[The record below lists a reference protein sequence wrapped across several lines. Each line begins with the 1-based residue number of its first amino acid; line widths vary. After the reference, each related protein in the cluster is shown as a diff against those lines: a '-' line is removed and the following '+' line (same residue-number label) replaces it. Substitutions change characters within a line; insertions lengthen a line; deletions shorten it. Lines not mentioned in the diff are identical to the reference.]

1 MLRFRLALSGK
12 LRSRFARSVV
22 ADVGPM
28 RCVDTND
35 LLHSNVRPNAA
46 LAGCEAIRAG
56 LVAMAGALLR
66 PVCLSGHGRCD
77 GLDGVCE
84 CFGGWRG
91 NNCSESRGF
100 CSSDSQCGGP
110 SRGQCVNGSCSC
122 LAGFGGEACEP
133 CAKGRYGVNC
143 SLGCTRQTC
152 SGLLPAAFER
162 ELFFRAD
169 DCVSVWL
176 YWLSCDRDLLVPL

>member
-1 MLRFRLALSGK
+1 MRFRLALSGK
-12 LRSRFARSVV
+12 LRSRFACSVV

-84 CFGGWRG
+84 CLRGWTG
-91 NNCSESRGF
+91 DNCSESSSL
-100 CSSDSQCGGP
+100 CSSDSECGGP
-110 SRGQCVNGSCSC
+110 SRGYCVNGSCAC
-122 LAGFGGEACEP
+122 LPGFGGDACEP

-152 SGLLPAAFER
+152 SGGISSAVER
-162 ELFFRAD
+162 ELFSGSRC
-169 DCVSVWL
+169 CVSVWHCQG
-176 YWLSCDRDLLVPL
+176 SCDQDLHALL